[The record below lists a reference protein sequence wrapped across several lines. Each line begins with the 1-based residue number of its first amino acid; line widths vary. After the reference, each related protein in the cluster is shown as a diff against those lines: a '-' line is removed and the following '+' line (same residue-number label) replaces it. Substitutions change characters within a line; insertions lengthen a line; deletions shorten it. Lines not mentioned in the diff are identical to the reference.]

1 MSTLIFFDTN
11 FLISNRPQEDFFDM
25 LRSKE
30 IVPFVSEI
38 VIEELK
44 GQGHNVAQSSVY
56 RLMKKLV
63 DEGLVRRHSKED
75 SRQYVYQIMKSEECH
90 SHLHLQCTECGKLV
104 HLSHEATKEARQWMQ
119 GATGFELDQEKTYL
133 YGRCTDCK
141 KSGQ

>member
-1 MSTLIFFDTN
+1 MKSTYQTQQRKIILS
-11 FLISNRPQEDFFDM
+11 FLASAHDRQFTIDEMIEGLNRE
-25 LRSKE
+25 
-30 IVPFVSEI
+30 
-38 VIEELK
+38 
-44 GQGHNVAQSSVY
+44 GHNVAQSSVY

-63 DEGLVRRHSKED
+63 EEGVVRRHSKED
-75 SRQYVYQIMKSEECH
+75 SRQYVYQIIESEECH

-133 YGRCTDCK
+133 YGKCKDCK

>member
-1 MSTLIFFDTN
+1 MKSTYQTQQRKIILS
-11 FLISNRPQEDFFDM
+11 FLASAHDRQFTIDEMIEGLNRE
-25 LRSKE
+25 
-30 IVPFVSEI
+30 
-38 VIEELK
+38 
-44 GQGHNVAQSSVY
+44 GHNVAQSSVY

-63 DEGLVRRHSKED
+63 EEGVVRRHSKED
-75 SRQYVYQIMKSEECH
+75 SRQYVYQIIESEECH

-141 KSGQ
+141 KRGQ

>member
-1 MSTLIFFDTN
+1 MKGTYQTQQRKILLG
-11 FLISNRPQEDFFDM
+11 FLSSAHDRQFTIE
-25 LRSKE
+25 E
-30 IVPFVSEI
+30 I
-38 VIEELK
+38 IEELK
-44 GQGHNVAQSSVY
+44 AQGHNVAQSSVY

-133 YGRCTDCK
+133 YGKCTDCK

>member
-1 MSTLIFFDTN
+1 MKGTYQTQQRKILLG
-11 FLISNRPQEDFFDM
+11 FLSSAHDRQFTIE
-25 LRSKE
+25 E
-30 IVPFVSEI
+30 I
-38 VIEELK
+38 IEELK
-44 GQGHNVAQSSVY
+44 AQGHNVAQSSVY

>member
-1 MSTLIFFDTN
+1 MKGTYQTQQRKILLS
-11 FLISNRPQEDFFDM
+11 FLSSAHDRQFTIE
-25 LRSKE
+25 E
-30 IVPFVSEI
+30 I
-38 VIEELK
+38 IEELK

-133 YGRCTDCK
+133 YGKCTDCK

>member
-1 MSTLIFFDTN
+1 MKSTYQTQQRKIILS
-11 FLISNRPQEDFFDM
+11 FLASAHDRQFTIDEMIEGLNRE
-25 LRSKE
+25 
-30 IVPFVSEI
+30 
-38 VIEELK
+38 
-44 GQGHNVAQSSVY
+44 GHNVAQSSVY

-63 DEGLVRRHSKED
+63 EEGVVRRHSKED
-75 SRQYVYQIMKSEECH
+75 SRQYVYQIIESEECH